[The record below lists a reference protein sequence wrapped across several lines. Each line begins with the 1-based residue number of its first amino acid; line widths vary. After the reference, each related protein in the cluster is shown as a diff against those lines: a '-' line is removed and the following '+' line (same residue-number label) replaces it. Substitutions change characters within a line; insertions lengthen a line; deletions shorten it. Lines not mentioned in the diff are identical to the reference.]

1 MELLKTHK
9 VFILFSQKLFKL
21 IFLGLMV
28 ISFMPEVLFG
38 QTHIRLMEKDSLI
51 DLFQN
56 KSICIS
62 KNFPDSL
69 VLPIQVALS
78 HYPELNNAK
87 IRFVFRK
94 QSSPLSAAV
103 SWTSFFKR
111 ASKRIYFVSISSNVH
126 KDIMPI
132 QFNNLSFNSQIGV
145 IGHELGH
152 IKFFYAHSTWF
163 LLKRYIR
170 NLSRRSVDQYEFNTD
185 LICIEH
191 NLAFQLYQWS
201 KEVRSKLNLKHW
213 RGLRLLNHSYKERYM
228 DPETILCLM
237 KMHNFIID

>member
-1 MELLKTHK
+1 
-9 VFILFSQKLFKL
+9 
-21 IFLGLMV
+21 
-28 ISFMPEVLFG
+28 MPEVLFG

-152 IKFFYAHSTWF
+152 IKFFRNGLF
-163 LLKRYIR
+163 LTP
-170 NLSRRSVDQYEFNTD
+170 NL
-185 LICIEH
+185 
-191 NLAFQLYQWS
+191 
-201 KEVRSKLNLKHW
+201 
-213 RGLRLLNHSYKERYM
+213 
-228 DPETILCLM
+228 
-237 KMHNFIID
+237 IDELE